1 MWLICADLQDQCHQR
16 SILTKDKYLHN
27 KTDKLARIVSTLF
40 VPPSFTIIV
49 FTIFAF
55 ILETESIK
63 TVVTILVAL
72 LFGFTAQIILFLILR
87 RKGKIVDLDASI
99 KEERTTPFLISVGF
113 YFIGLVIL
121 IIFKVN
127 IISIAF
133 WFCYISNTLVTI
145 LINKHWKISAHAM
158 GAAGPLAAITYAFG
172 FVALVFSIIILLV
185 GWSRI
190 HLKVHNVAQVTA
202 GIILAFIS
210 TYLQIYFIVKWFQ

>member
-1 MWLICADLQDQCHQR
+1 MHF
-16 SILTKDKYLHN
+16 N
-27 KTDKLARIVSTLF
+27 KNKFARIISTLF

-55 ILETESIK
+55 YLETDPIK
-63 TVVTILVAL
+63 ITVTILVAL
-72 LFGFTAQIILFLILR
+72 LFGFIAQIILFVFLR
-87 RKGKIVDLDASI
+87 RRGKIVDLDASV

-172 FVALVFSIIILLV
+172 FVTLVFSVIILLV
-185 GWSRI
+185 GWSRMK
-190 HLKVHNVAQVTA
+190 LKVHNIAQVTA

-210 TYLQIYFIVKWFQ
+210 TYLQIYFIVKWFK

>member
-1 MWLICADLQDQCHQR
+1 M
-16 SILTKDKYLHN
+16 N
-27 KTDKLARIVSTLF
+27 KTTKFARIISTLF

-55 ILETESIK
+55 VLESDPIK
-63 TVVTILVAL
+63 IVVTILVAF
-72 LFGFTAQIILFLILR
+72 LFGFAAQIVLFVIFR
-87 RKGKIVDLDASI
+87 RRGKIVDLDASL

-113 YFIGLVIL
+113 YLVGLVIL
-121 IIFKVN
+121 IIFKIH

-158 GAAGPLAAITYAFG
+158 GAAGPLAAVTYVFG
-172 FVALVFSIIILLV
+172 PVALIFTLLVFLV

-190 HLKVHNVAQVTA
+190 QLNVHNLAQVTA
-202 GIILAFIS
+202 GILLAFIS
-210 TYLQIYFIVKWFQ
+210 TYLQIFLIVKWFN

>member
-1 MWLICADLQDQCHQR
+1 M
-16 SILTKDKYLHN
+16 TKDQTN
-27 KTDKLARIVSTLF
+27 KLARFISTLF

-55 ILETESIK
+55 ALESESLKK
-63 TVVTILVAL
+63 TITILVAF
-72 LFGFTAQIILFLILR
+72 LFGFTAQTILFLIFR
-87 RKGKIVDLDASI
+87 RRGKIVDLDASV

-113 YFIGLVIL
+113 YLVGLVIL

-158 GAAGPLAAITYAFG
+158 GAAGPLAAVTYVFG
-172 FVALVFSIIILLV
+172 PIALIFALIVFLL

-190 HLKVHNVAQVTA
+190 QLKVHNFAQVSA
-202 GIILAFIS
+202 GIILAFAS
-210 TYLQIYFIVKWFQ
+210 TFLQIFVIVNWI